1 MREDYWDCWSR
12 LRGPSRWWVQLVVD
26 VVSPEEE
33 GICTGKYF
41 SKGGLLGLLEQ
52 AAGSFLMVGTT
63 SSRCC
68 LPRGG
73 RHLYWK
79 YFSEG
84 GLLGLLE
91 QAAGSFQM
99 VGTTSSR
106 CCLPRGGRHLYWEV
120 LQ

>member
-12 LRGPSRWWVQLVVD
+12 LRGPSRWLVQLVVD

-33 GICTGKYF
+33 GICTG
-41 SKGGLLGLLEQ
+41 
-52 AAGSFLMVGTT
+52 
-63 SSRCC
+63 
-68 LPRGG
+68 
-73 RHLYWK
+73 K

-106 CCLPRGGRHLYWEV
+106 CCLPRGGRHLYREV